1 MVSSSTCVCVRF
13 TRVCSPPFSQVSSG
27 TFAAGGRS
35 SSFRGS
41 SKASSR
47 MRISLGDAWTEPWIR
62 ASLPTLL
69 LGFFFDD
76 DPTRGSRI
84 IRIIG
89 SSYYDENYSTIDR
102 YNVRCVTALDS
113 KTFQRFLFRVL
124 LHKDPTSD
132 RTTAEQWL
140 VLLVTKVQEPGSNPH
155 SRNLTF
161 SPRILNE
168 QKAVPYSDLY
178 TSSGTMTMTCP
189 RQIIQQA
196 D

>member
-62 ASLPTLL
+62 ASLPMLL
-69 LGFFFDD
+69 SSFFDD

-84 IRIIG
+84 IRIIS
-89 SSYYDENYSTIDR
+89 SSYYNENYSTIDR
-102 YNVRCVTALDS
+102 YNVRRVAALDS
-113 KTFQRFLFRVL
+113 KTFQRFLFVCL
-124 LHKDPTSD
+124 LHKDPISD
-132 RTTAEQWL
+132 RMTAEQL
-140 VLLVTKVQEPGSNPH
+140 VPLVTNVQGPASNPDAR
-155 SRNLTF
+155 SPTF

-168 QKAVPYSDLY
+168 KKAAVFYSDLY
-178 TSSGTMTMTCP
+178 SSSSTMTTTYP
-189 RQIIQQA
+189 PQIIQKLT
-196 D
+196 

>member
-62 ASLPTLL
+62 ASLPMLL
-69 LGFFFDD
+69 LSFFFDD

-84 IRIIG
+84 IRIIS
-89 SSYYDENYSTIDR
+89 SSYYNENYSTIDR
-102 YNVRCVTALDS
+102 YNVRCVEALDS
-113 KTFQRFLFRVL
+113 KTFQRFLSRVL
-124 LHKDPTSD
+124 LHKDPISG
-132 RTTAEQWL
+132 RMTAEQL
-140 VLLVTKVQEPGSNPH
+140 VLLVTNVQGPASNPGVR
-155 SRNLTF
+155 SPTF

-168 QKAVPYSDLY
+168 KKAAVFHSDLY
-178 TSSGTMTMTCP
+178 TSSSTMTTTYP
-189 RQIIQQA
+189 PQTIQKLT
-196 D
+196 